1 MTELLVRVGEPRK
14 GCSCLTCGTHIRW
27 RGGGVHSRDI
37 RKESRMERDE
47 AERQKQGREDV
58 EVVEEAEGADHLLV

>member
-27 RGGGVHSRDI
+27 RGEGVYSRDI
-37 RKESRMERDE
+37 RKETRTESPAIQEE
-47 AERQKQGREDV
+47 AGGREASSQV
-58 EVVEEAEGADHLLV
+58 GSETPGA